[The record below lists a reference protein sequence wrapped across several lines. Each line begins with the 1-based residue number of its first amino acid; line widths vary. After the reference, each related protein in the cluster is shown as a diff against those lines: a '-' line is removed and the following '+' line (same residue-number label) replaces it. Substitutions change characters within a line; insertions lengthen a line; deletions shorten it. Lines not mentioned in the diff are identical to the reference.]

1 MQGKEPRSDDFENIK
16 ALGKG
21 AGGVSATFVQAFCRV
36 PSVKHLLDQPC
47 LLMPRHRL
55 CFVTSGK
62 HQNVWGID
70 AQLSA
75 HLTCTRPHA
84 PTTLT
89 AFVTH

>member
-21 AGGVSATFVQAFCRV
+21 AGGVSATFVQAFCRM

-55 CFVTSGK
+55 CLVCLTTVCGQASLR
-62 HQNVWGID
+62 
-70 AQLSA
+70 LSIRVELSPHH
-75 HLTCTRPHA
+75 HLH
-84 PTTLT
+84 
-89 AFVTH
+89 